1 MRICSHINFP
11 IYRTTRLKITRT
23 TTFLI
28 KDFKKKDCA
37 QKPIPSCTS
46 VTLIFHWCLE
56 MLAESIKFLNIL
68 TLTRSQY
75 FEVHFSSPATSLSFH
90 IATFQ
95 SFQIFR
101 FLMFLERVIWNYL
114 SPGFDLLWEFQVYK
128 IPFFFFTPLPTSS
141 FWVNIR
147 LLQVSWAFIKEKEI

>member
-1 MRICSHINFP
+1 MRICSHINFL
-11 IYRTTRLKITRT
+11 IYRTTRLEITRT
-23 TTFLI
+23 TTFPI
-28 KDFKKKDCA
+28 KDFKKKACA

-68 TLTRSQY
+68 TLTRSQCL
-75 FEVHFSSPATSLSFH
+75 EVHFSSPATSLSFH

-101 FLMFLERVIWNYL
+101 FLMVLERVIWNYL
-114 SPGFDLLWEFQVYK
+114 SPDFDLLWEFQVYK
-128 IPFFFFTPLPTSS
+128 IPFFPHPYQ
-141 FWVNIR
+141 
-147 LLQVSWAFIKEKEI
+147 QVHSGLI